1 MSGVSDED
9 LDTALDKVLSSIEG
23 INSLYPNQYEVLK
36 NIVNLNNVYVTSPT
50 NSGKTI
56 PPVILPSVI
65 RELRVI
71 GYDFPVVPR
80 VLYVTNLNSIQL
92 SLLASLS
99 GFGIDS
105 SAVTSGNV
113 EQVLNSGVPVL
124 FVGPEVLQ
132 IPLVTK
138 TLLKFRHSFVC
149 KVLDECHLG

>member
-71 GYDFPVVPR
+71 DM
-80 VLYVTNLNSIQL
+80 I
-92 SLLASLS
+92 SL
-99 GFGIDS
+99 
-105 SAVTSGNV
+105 
-113 EQVLNSGVPVL
+113 
-124 FVGPEVLQ
+124 
-132 IPLVTK
+132 
-138 TLLKFRHSFVC
+138 
-149 KVLDECHLG
+149 